1 MCCCRDCARALLA
14 IVSGVVAVI
23 ATVICVFS
31 TWLLVVEELYLENAG
46 WKHTPALATLAT
58 LVAGLSL
65 ALVSFL
71 GCCGAITSSR
81 CGLGMFL
88 ICLGLLTAGQIVLG
102 VLLYFKEID
111 YVPLLRA
118 GVRQTVQ
125 EKYHGNNSAT
135 VMYWDR
141 LQQGL
146 ECCGSTGPM
155 DWSLSVYNG
164 YHLYTKEIGIGPGSS
179 LALPFTIPSSCC
191 RNTKDPLCS
200 GTLLPS
206 LRPSLDPSIYFT
218 EGCLSKL
225 SSLVQDNLILLAC
238 AGLGVLLVECV
249 GVFLGCCL
257 CCSTPS
263 NKRHLHSS
271 SENTSL

>member
-14 IVSGVVAVI
+14 IVSGLVAVI
-23 ATVICVFS
+23 ATVITVFS

-46 WKHTPALATLAT
+46 WKHTPALATLAL

-71 GCCGAITSSR
+71 GCCGAVTSSR

-102 VLLYFKEID
+102 VLLYLKEID

-125 EKYHGNNSAT
+125 EKYHVNNTAT

-191 RNTKDPLCS
+191 RNTQDPLCS

-206 LRPSLDPSIYFT
+206 LRPSLDPSIYYT

-238 AGLGVLLVECV
+238 AGLGVLLVECL
-249 GVFLGCCL
+249 GVFLGICL
-257 CCSTPS
+257 CCSAPS
-263 NKRHLHSS
+263 HKRNAHYSS
-271 SENTSL
+271 QNTAL